1 MRTSPTLQLFH
12 VVVSIKRICLIPL
25 IEDYASSLTALV
37 DGLYN
42 FSNEGKTRIRFSEFE
57 EKHLRTTLGNIT
69 NNFNRRNKE
78 KKVFPMYSVTNDQ
91 GFVVQSEKFG
101 DREMI
106 GEDIGSYKI
115 IESGEFAYNPA
126 RINVGSIAKYNGAFP
141 CMISSLYVC
150 FKLKDGI
157 DSSWASYLLKSKR
170 VNFYYDV
177 YGEGG
182 VRVYLFYPNFARIK
196 VSIPNLN
203 EQKKIGNFLSEIDR
217 RIDIETNLQQKYLQ
231 QKSYLLRYL
240 FI

>member
-1 MRTSPTLQLFH
+1 
-12 VVVSIKRICLIPL
+12 
-25 IEDYASSLTALV
+25 
-37 DGLYN
+37 
-42 FSNEGKTRIRFSEFE
+42 
-57 EKHLRTTLGNIT
+57 
-69 NNFNRRNKE
+69 
-78 KKVFPMYSVTNDQ
+78 MYSVTNDQ

-126 RINVGSIAKYNGAFP
+126 RINVGSIAQYNGDFP

-150 FKLKDGI
+150 FKLKDSI

-182 VRVYLFYPNFARIK
+182 VRVYLFYPNFSRIK
-196 VSIPNLN
+196 ISIPNLN

-231 QKSYLLRYL
+231 QKYYLLRYL